1 MKFQYPEFVRIR
13 RTVQAVHHKSYV
25 EVRPIHFIEF
35 MLKPEFNR
43 MKQLIN
49 NRPTHAATKSRRAS
63 MHMYI
68 SVYISTI

>member
-1 MKFQYPEFVRIR
+1 
-13 RTVQAVHHKSYV
+13 
-25 EVRPIHFIEF
+25 

-68 SVYISTI
+68 SVYISTILYENDYVQHVDLVLPDLHVCHQKTEGDVSPV